1 MLPLNQTIG
10 TLLRL
15 SENATAVWHLENK
28 LIPPP
33 PQNLITPLGS
43 HVDFRGDKINSQVIH
58 VPGINDRL
66 HLYPRFQ
73 WAALR
78 GPEPRHE
85 GESEGGMKTSAE
97 SLLITISNARRAR
110 QTREG
115 QPQNRGVGGK
125 GGGRAAEWALVCAGT
140 DPEKTKRT

>member
-1 MLPLNQTIG
+1 M
-10 TLLRL
+10 
-15 SENATAVWHLENK
+15 
-28 LIPPP
+28 
-33 PQNLITPLGS
+33 
-43 HVDFRGDKINSQVIH
+43 IH
-58 VPGINDRL
+58 VPRINDRL

-115 QPQNRGVGGK
+115 HRIVEGGVVEEEEE
-125 GGGRAAEWALVCAGT
+125 GRQSGLWCAQARIA
-140 DPEKTKRT
+140 EKTKRT